1 MTTDYLSILRQ
12 FALLSSSN
20 STDQETQNRYA
31 GCNFLS
37 FTKCL
42 SNRTRLIG
50 LAALTAAV
58 NSEALYNDIGHFGTQ
73 ASIILRPILTVLF
86 DTPISVLDEQYVSAV
101 DVTEFFLIASEPLR
115 SRTHHHLH
123 ILPNFGHAQHS
134 SDEQRPSTFMSMG
147 TKAPRRQMFQ
157 TSLCMLFSHC

>member
-12 FALLSSSN
+12 FALLSFSH

-31 GCNFLS
+31 DCNRLC

-101 DVTEFFLIASEPLR
+101 DWNDFFLIVLEPLR
-115 SRTHHHLH
+115 SRIHHHLH
-123 ILPNFGHAQHS
+123 ILPNFGHAQLS
-134 SDEQRPSTFMSMG
+134 SDAQRPSTFMLMG
-147 TKAPRRQMFQ
+147 TKAPRRLMFR
-157 TSLCMLFSHC
+157 TSLCTLFSHY

>member
-12 FALLSSSN
+12 FALLSYSK

-31 GCNFLS
+31 SCNLLCS
-37 FTKCL
+37 AKCL

-86 DTPISVLDEQYVSAV
+86 DTPISVLDELYVSAV
-101 DVTEFFLIASEPLR
+101 DVTEIFLIVLEPLR
-115 SRTHHHLH
+115 STTHHHLH

-134 SDEQRPSTFMSMG
+134 SDVRRPSTFMSMG
-147 TKAPRRQMFQ
+147 TKALRRLMFQ
-157 TSLCMLFSHC
+157 TSLCMLFSHY